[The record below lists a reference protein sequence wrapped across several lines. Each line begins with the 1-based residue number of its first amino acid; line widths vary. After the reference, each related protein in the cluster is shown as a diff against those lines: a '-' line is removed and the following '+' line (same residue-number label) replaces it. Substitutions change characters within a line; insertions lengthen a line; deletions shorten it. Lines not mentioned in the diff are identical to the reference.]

1 MARWNR
7 ERRLL
12 DHQHTSFWKHQL
24 VEVEQPN
31 LMREIFPYVEIARV
45 DFDYKF
51 VVPSPPEQML
61 ITDTTFRDGQQA
73 RPPYTVRQIV
83 EIFDL
88 LHRLSG
94 AKGIIRQS
102 EFFLYSAKDKEAVER
117 CRERGYRYP
126 EITGSIRANKGDLNL
141 VKEMGLTET
150 GILSSVSAY
159 HIFLTLKRNRR
170 KAMQEYLAIAKGAL
184 DLGIAPR
191 CHFEDITRADIY
203 GFCVPLALEVMEL
216 REQSGV

>member
-12 DHQHTSFWKHQL
+12 DHQHTSFWRHQL

-83 EIFDL
+83 EIFDM
-88 LHRLSG
+88 LHKLSG
-94 AKGIIRQS
+94 PKGIIRQS
-102 EFFLYSAKDKEAVER
+102 EFFL
-117 CRERGYRYP
+117 
-126 EITGSIRANKGDLNL
+126 
-141 VKEMGLTET
+141 
-150 GILSSVSAY
+150 
-159 HIFLTLKRNRR
+159 
-170 KAMQEYLAIAKGAL
+170 
-184 DLGIAPR
+184 
-191 CHFEDITRADIY
+191 
-203 GFCVPLALEVMEL
+203 
-216 REQSGV
+216 